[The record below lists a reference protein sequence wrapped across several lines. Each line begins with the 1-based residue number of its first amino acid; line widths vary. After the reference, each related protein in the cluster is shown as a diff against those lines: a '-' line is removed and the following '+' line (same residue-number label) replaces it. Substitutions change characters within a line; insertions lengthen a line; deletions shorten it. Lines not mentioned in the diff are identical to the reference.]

1 MTDINSGHRA
11 MVDDFSAADAG
22 ALPSLRRIFL
32 ILFYGYFAFGVLL
45 QIFPPLLSKLQS
57 EFSIDNNT
65 VSLVMTAF
73 LAPIVVFAIPSGM
86 AVDRWGPT
94 AAIRVGLGTMLVG
107 VAVTLLTSSWLLLL
121 TGRLI
126 SGVGGALLLVAL
138 LKIAAQLVPRD
149 KLGLAVGIFA
159 AGLPAGTVVA
169 FNLLR
174 PLDQL
179 GGWRLVSFGA
189 ALLVLSAIFV
199 FEFSGGR
206 ALPRGGASVNVA
218 RVLKSGPL
226 WRLAAVTVFGY
237 AAIVGFTTWAPK
249 ILVDNMGTSA
259 AVAAF
264 IASVLL
270 LIDIPFAPFWGN
282 VSDRLRRRKVFVVI
296 AFAIYLIGSLLV
308 PGAAA
313 SGGIFILVVIVVTM
327 GVGCSMFF
335 PAALAIPAETVPHE
349 LSGAA
354 YGLVF
359 TAQVSGMVLGP
370 QVIALVLDATSATG
384 AFLTVS
390 ALTLI
395 GLLLGFSLRAR

>member
-1 MTDINSGHRA
+1 MSDIDSGHRVVA
-11 MVDDFSAADAG
+11 GDFSATDAG
-22 ALPSLRRIFL
+22 ALPSLRQIFL
-32 ILFYGYFAFGVLL
+32 ILFYGYFVFGVLL
-45 QIFPPLLSKLQS
+45 QIYPPLLSELQS

-73 LAPIVVFAIPSGM
+73 LAPIVVLAIPSGM

-94 AAIRVGLGTMLVG
+94 VAIRVGLGTMLVG
-107 VAVTLLTSSWLLLL
+107 AAVTLLTSSWLLLL

-138 LKIAAQLVPRD
+138 LKIATQLVPRD
-149 KLGLAVGIFA
+149 KLGLAFGLFA

-206 ALPRGGASVNVA
+206 MLPRGGASVNVA
-218 RVLKSGPL
+218 RVLKNGPL

-237 AAIVGFTTWAPK
+237 AAIVGFTTWVPK
-249 ILVDNMGTSA
+249 ILVDNIGTSA

-270 LIDIPFAPFWGN
+270 FIDIPLAPFWGA
-282 VSDRLRRRKVFVVI
+282 VSDRLRKRKVFILI
-296 AFAIYLIGSLLV
+296 AFAI
-308 PGAAA
+308 
-313 SGGIFILVVIVVTM
+313 
-327 GVGCSMFF
+327 
-335 PAALAIPAETVPHE
+335 
-349 LSGAA
+349 
-354 YGLVF
+354 
-359 TAQVSGMVLGP
+359 
-370 QVIALVLDATSATG
+370 
-384 AFLTVS
+384 
-390 ALTLI
+390 
-395 GLLLGFSLRAR
+395 